1 MPVPP
6 ARRRPLASQP
16 GPATRP
22 RPRRRGTSHPV
33 AARGGWHQDPSC
45 PKASGPEGRD
55 QSLSRRLAAR
65 TLCGPPAGIGGI
77 DRLPRRWLELDG
89 LARRSGRLQH
99 RTLRHHAVRQVAP
112 ERDHVL
118 DNVAQTAPDLVLI
131 LSREG
136 LRPARRGAET
146 TPAEPSSPPRSRRSA
161 GQGGDDGPAACDEPA
176 AQPGGGLRAAARWSG
191 RSRGRVRASPAA
203 PLASGPGAPEDAAEG
218 GGV

>member
-1 MPVPP
+1 LLPSPGPLLDRGLDAAEPHIRLPLVAAGTKIPH
-6 ARRRPLASQP
+6 ARRRRARKGGTNLYRGVSQP
-16 GPATRP
+16 GRYAVRP
-22 RPRRRGTSHPV
+22 PGS
-33 AARGGWHQDPSC
+33 A
-45 PKASGPEGRD
+45 
-55 QSLSRRLAAR
+55 
-65 TLCGPPAGIGGI
+65 GI

-99 RTLRHHAVRQVAP
+99 RTLRHLPVRQVAP

-136 LRPARRGAET
+136 LRPARRRAET

>member
-1 MPVPP
+1 MMQPCASAARLRGGRPILHRGSAAMLALGSPP
-6 ARRRPLASQP
+6 PRTVIGRPPRWRGGAPNPLAREAVRSSPSRRPQ
-16 GPATRP
+16 G
-22 RPRRRGTSHPV
+22 
-33 AARGGWHQDPSC
+33 
-45 PKASGPEGRD
+45 E
-55 QSLSRRLAAR
+55 
-65 TLCGPPAGIGGI
+65 
-77 DRLPRRWLELDG
+77 
-89 LARRSGRLQH
+89 
-99 RTLRHHAVRQVAP
+99 TLRHLARGRQLP
-112 ERDHVL
+112 QRDHVL
-118 DNVAQTAPDLVLI
+118 DDVAQTAPDLVLI

>member
-1 MPVPP
+1 M
-6 ARRRPLASQP
+6 RGPLASP
-16 GPATRP
+16 Y
-22 RPRRRGTSHPV
+22 
-33 AARGGWHQDPSC
+33 
-45 PKASGPEGRD
+45 
-55 QSLSRRLAAR
+55 
-65 TLCGPPAGIGGI
+65 I
-77 DRLPRRWLELDG
+77 
-89 LARRSGRLQH
+89 RSGRVTRTMILRAPAPRWTGPVCFAASRSQVDSPRSRVRPGPTAVPRPGSGLQDGAGGDEAG
-99 RTLRHHAVRQVAP
+99 LGVAP
-112 ERDHVL
+112 QGDRVL

-161 GQGGDDGPAACDEPA
+161 GQGGDDARAACDEPA

>member
-1 MPVPP
+1 MGLLLSIGSVPVATCP
-6 ARRRPLASQP
+6 AGGDRLPLASRIADP
-16 GPATRP
+16 RNLTSGRALLGPDHASAYAGGGGNRSD
-22 RPRRRGTSHPV
+22 GTPLV
-33 AARGGWHQDPSC
+33 R
-45 PKASGPEGRD
+45 
-55 QSLSRRLAAR
+55 
-65 TLCGPPAGIGGI
+65 
-77 DRLPRRWLELDG
+77 
-89 LARRSGRLQH
+89 RRSGALRYERSHVIPAGTAAPAARSALQH
-99 RTLRHHAVRQVAP
+99 RALGHQAGLGVAP